1 MKARMKIIQK
11 ELGQLSEYL
20 PGAIIAK
27 NGLPFLQLD
36 TAVGAGQIH
45 CVALDQGLIA
55 MEFDLNLIKDH
66 ELVLNASGSHSAYLF
81 YCLNGNCFHK
91 FTGKDEVT
99 KLEALQ
105 TVVMFNDNSHQSKF
119 LFKKQEHVVL
129 HCVKVDLDVY
139 DGSSME
145 SGNDLVS
152 LLKSYHEQLGYL
164 HYGKFNL
171 EIAQLIK
178 QLEYAKFVDSI
189 SSLINFHGLSHMILA
204 KQLEQF
210 KIDVENGA
218 FPSST
223 LLKRELETISEISD
237 FIQNYPELPH
247 SINSITAK
255 TGLSPSK
262 LQIGFKFMHALTLGE
277 YIRLVRLK
285 KSEQLIRKTDL
296 NISQVV
302 YSIGF
307 TSRSYFCKIFK
318 KQYGC
323 SPKAY
328 QSRAQDATILN

>member
-178 QLEYAKFVDSI
+178 QLGGLDVR
-189 SSLINFHGLSHMILA
+189 SL
-204 KQLEQF
+204 
-210 KIDVENGA
+210 
-218 FPSST
+218 
-223 LLKRELETISEISD
+223 
-237 FIQNYPELPH
+237 
-247 SINSITAK
+247 
-255 TGLSPSK
+255 
-262 LQIGFKFMHALTLGE
+262 
-277 YIRLVRLK
+277 
-285 KSEQLIRKTDL
+285 
-296 NISQVV
+296 
-302 YSIGF
+302 
-307 TSRSYFCKIFK
+307 SRSKRCI
-318 KQYGC
+318 
-323 SPKAY
+323 SAA
-328 QSRAQDATILN
+328 SS